1 MPTALKGSKTPLNN
15 LTYIVDVEL
24 PAHLRHLVDIAAV
37 LLGSDGRVRSD
48 DDLIFFNN
56 PSCASV
62 ALQPDG
68 TLHIDLSRVPADV
81 QRVLVTGSTEAQ
93 GKTFMARP
101 TTLPA
106 ADHLRRRVR
115 RCESSYDNVSPA
127 SFVPPRSDLTFQG
140 AGRRGGHRAVSI
152 HAEHL

>member
-56 PSCASV
+56 PSCAS
-62 ALQPDG
+62 LR
-68 TLHIDLSRVPADV
+68 LSPG
-81 QRVLVTGSTEAQ
+81 L
-93 GKTFMARP
+93 
-101 TTLPA
+101 TT
-106 ADHLRRRVR
+106 
-115 RCESSYDNVSPA
+115 
-127 SFVPPRSDLTFQG
+127 
-140 AGRRGGHRAVSI
+140 RRG
-152 HAEHL
+152 